1 MRASCVYA
9 FALESE
15 VVYLRESEGD
25 GLLFSGR
32 LLLCEQE
39 RGVEDEGGLVQ
50 SAEGERECMEWQET
64 EAGERRATTVKRLQ
78 RSTGE
83 EKSPAMRER
92 WGMGRR
98 KGDSRLGA
106 VRCYAK
112 LNSGVALHF
121 FVSSSIFFPMIPH
134 SFFYL

>member
-1 MRASCVYA
+1 MNKNEEWKTKE
-9 FALESE
+9 ALW
-15 VVYLRESEGD
+15 
-25 GLLFSGR
+25 SGR
-32 LLLCEQE
+32 KRKQ
-39 RGVEDEGGLVQ
+39 R
-50 SAEGERECMEWQET
+50 
-64 EAGERRATTVKRLQ
+64 ERRYNGQKASVDERV
-78 RSTGE
+78 RGE
-83 EKSPAMRER
+83 EKSPAMGER

-134 SFFYL
+134 SFFTYENWSRQHLFFDNHGPVRLKKFWRNL